1 MSFGGTLKEIRK
13 KHKDSLR
20 GLAQKM
26 EISFSFIDKIEKNKA
41 PVSKA
46 FFEKV
51 TAVYVNEKEI
61 LTKEYLNSQLPL
73 EMQNKNSIKN
83 IKTENIL
90 NLPVY
95 GKVSAGFGT
104 LNFDTPNCYMP
115 ITKENFSEDSF
126 FVEISGN
133 SMNPTLEEGEFAL
146 VDPNNLDYVKNK
158 IYVVTYC
165 DEGYIKRLEVKE
177 KLGVITLKS
186 DNPEYEDIDIAEDM
200 QEYFKING
208 RVVKV
213 ISVKKI

>member
-1 MSFGGTLKEIRK
+1 MSFGSVLKEIRK
-13 KHKDSLR
+13 KNKDSLR

-26 EISFSFIDKIEKNKA
+26 DISFSFIDKIEKNNA
-41 PVSKA
+41 PVSKV

-51 TAVYVNEKEI
+51 IAVYTEEKDI
-61 LTKEYLNSQLPL
+61 LTQEYIKSQLP
-73 EMQNKNSIKN
+73 EKMQNEKSINSLKSD
-83 IKTENIL
+83 EIL

-95 GKVSAGFGT
+95 GKVSAGFGC
-104 LNFDTPNCYMP
+104 LNFYAPTRYMP
-115 ITKENFSEDSF
+115 ISKGAFSKDSF

-133 SMNPTLEEGEFAL
+133 SMTPTLEEGEFAL
-146 VDPNNLDYVKNK
+146 VDPHNLDYVKNK

-165 DEGYIKRLEVKE
+165 NEGYIKRLEVKD
-177 KLGVITLKS
+177 KLGIITLKS
-186 DNPEYEDIDIAEDM
+186 DNPEYDDIDISEEM